1 MYILEIV
8 TLILV
13 QICDTLE
20 KIEIYSIILNYIKLY
35 IYMYN
40 VYNYKV
46 MYIIMVLVNYYILH
60 SYILHG
66 MYYDIFI

>member
-1 MYILEIV
+1 
-8 TLILV
+8 
-13 QICDTLE
+13 
-20 KIEIYSIILNYIKLY
+20 
-35 IYMYN
+35 MYN